1 MTVNKCTGTRYKM
14 LGSLVKW
21 TLKSDVVEVSRD
33 APILTIHTSAFLQ
46 LLF

>member
-1 MTVNKCTGTRYKM
+1 M

-33 APILTIHTSAFLQ
+33 APILTIHTSELLK